1 MSMPRVDS
9 TAAVFFVVLM
19 FVIGVGCRKESPD
32 SATPTQT
39 ASAGPSQDTSAG
51 GQPPNIQQAAL
62 EALRADFELAPDP
75 YKAIALADL
84 YQKQQQTK
92 HAESII
98 RRALGLPGVPVPV
111 VQELTARLVKVTS
124 AQAQLAPQATSPDQ
138 RHGLGV
144 SIAENLLPEGGGPA
158 RPAAAPAF
166 TPGFVEKARA
176 GFRSNPSAGN
186 ARLLLDVLRS
196 QGLTN
201 EFNQVA
207 TALRSATFDTVDD
220 YIAVSRSL
228 ASASFFEPASNLAS
242 RAIMVAPKNPQA
254 LFTAAE
260 VVFLEGIAKSRT
272 SPAPEKGIK
281 VGSLSSDRVATIDN
295 LLLRCFEATMS
306 TNASSVAFDLVGL
319 IKGRENA
326 MLNALMDDRRFRER
340 AETVWFVRSN
350 LREEEHD
357 SAYAKLLE
365 AVEKLRHVAMPQ
377 TDFNREVLEQ
387 VSRATG
393 EQYRPTQEPAIG
405 EAARL
410 LNDAFTSNR
419 ETLDREPSTECLL
432 ISAMLNPR
440 ICALKHDPRIEQVL
454 VSHLSKTRVPV
465 AYCQD
470 FNGPSP
476 SFMPAFPVTRTAHV
490 LQFGT
495 RWYPSTAVPKSPLGS
510 FAVLGE
516 RTLYS
521 EARVAVQPE
530 GPAATVPFEVS
541 RFGPDDVASFLSTVG
556 EEGFQI
562 IKGEFDSR
570 QFSEN
575 FETAIRNYLS
585 GGQPEL
591 SLKLPDS
598 LSGEQRAAHELAHH
612 IISHLLSKVEKRN
625 GSFFLIEEAGYG
637 QFVLMEF
644 KTPLQLRV
652 SGSLTREIQR
662 LNGLEWRG
670 GAEVILDGQA
680 RFLVDGRW
688 TEWRNRS
695 SRVEDYRLAATR
707 VNNDAVA
714 WTVSWSG
721 KVRFYRPTQRQIRRA
736 LNE

>member
-9 TAAVFFVVLM
+9 TAAAFFVVLM
-19 FVIGVGCRKESPD
+19 FVMGVGCRKESAD

-39 ASAGPSQDTSAG
+39 ASAGTSQDKSVE
-51 GQPPNIQQAAL
+51 GQARNVQQAAV
-62 EALRADFELAPDP
+62 EALRSDFEEAPDP

-84 YQKQQQTK
+84 YQKQQQTN
-92 HAESII
+92 HAERII

-124 AQAQLAPQATSPDQ
+124 SQAQLAPQSTTPDE
-138 RHGLGV
+138 RPGLGV
-144 SIAENLLPEGGGPA
+144 SVAEDLLPEGGVAA
-158 RPAAAPAF
+158 RPDAAPAF
-166 TPGFVEKARA
+166 PPGFLEKARA

-186 ARLLLDVLRS
+186 ARLFLDVLRA
-196 QGLTN
+196 QGHTN

-207 TALRSATFDTVDD
+207 TSLRSATFDTADD

-228 ASASFFEPASNLAS
+228 ASAAFFEAASNLAS
-242 RAIMVAPKNPQA
+242 RAIMVAPGNPQA

-272 SPAPEKGIK
+272 SPSPEKVVK
-281 VGSLSSDRVATIDN
+281 VGSLSPDRMATVDN
-295 LLLRCFEATMS
+295 LLLRCFEATMAA
-306 TNASSVAFDLVGL
+306 NASSVAFDLVGL

-326 MLNALMDDRRFRER
+326 MLNALMDDPKFRER
-340 AETVWFVRSN
+340 AETVWFVRSS
-350 LREEEHD
+350 LREEERD
-357 SAYAKLLE
+357 AEYATFLE

-387 VSRATG
+387 VARATG

-410 LNDAFTSNR
+410 LNEAFTSNR
-419 ETLDREPSTECLL
+419 ETLDKKPSTECLL
-432 ISAMLNPR
+432 ISALLDPQ
-440 ICALKHDPRIEQVL
+440 ICALKHEPKIEQVL
-454 VSHLSKTRVPV
+454 VSHLSKTRVPD
-465 AYCQD
+465 AFCQD

-476 SFMPAFPVTRTAHV
+476 SFIPAFPVSRAAHV

-495 RWYPSTAVPKSPLGS
+495 RWYPSTRVTKSPLGI

-556 EEGFQI
+556 EEGFRI

-570 QFSEN
+570 EFSGN

-585 GGQPEL
+585 GGQSEL

-612 IISHLLSKVEKRN
+612 IISHLLSRVEKRN

-652 SGSLTREIQR
+652 SGSPTREVQR

-688 TEWRNRS
+688 TEWRNKS
-695 SRVEDYRLAATR
+695 SRVEDYLLAATR
-707 VNNDAVA
+707 VNNDSVA

-736 LNE
+736 LSE